1 MKAPARSWRRDLGAR
16 SRRAGRLAETVTA
29 VWLLLKGYQILGFRL
44 KAGPGDIDVLARR
57 GRTLVLV
64 EVKRRETPEAALDSL
79 APDQRARLLRA
90 GQALVQKRKSLSGFG
105 LRLDLVAFSPGRL
118 PRHFRDLI
126 VDTAP

>member
-1 MKAPARSWRRDLGAR
+1 MKVPARTWRRDLGAR
-16 SRRAGRLAETVTA
+16 SRRAGRLAESVAA

-44 KAGPGDIDVLARR
+44 KAGRGDIDILARK

-79 APDQRARLLRA
+79 APDQRTRLIRA
-90 GQALVQKRKSLSGFG
+90 GQALLQKRRSLSGFG
-105 LRLDLVAFSPGRL
+105 LRLDLFAFSPGRL

>member
-1 MKAPARSWRRDLGAR
+1 MNPPGRPWRRDLGAR
-16 SRRAGRLAETVTA
+16 SRRAGRLAETVAA

-44 KAGPGDIDVLARR
+44 KAGRGDIDILARR
-57 GRTLVLV
+57 ARTLILV
-64 EVKRRETPEAALDSL
+64 EVKRRETPEAALESL
-79 APDQRARLLRA
+79 GPEQRDRLLRA
-90 GQALVQKRKSLSGFG
+90 GQALVQRRRSLAGFD

>member
-1 MKAPARSWRRDLGAR
+1 MKTPARSWRRDLGAR
-16 SRRAGRLAETVTA
+16 SRRAGRLSEA
-29 VWLLLKGYQILGFRL
+29 VAAAWLLLKGYQILGFRL
-44 KAGPGDIDVLARR
+44 KAGAGDIDILARR

-79 APDQRARLLRA
+79 APDQRVRLLRA